1 MKKSINA
8 WSVPGGVP
16 FAEMFRQLAAA
27 GFEGVELNLDG
38 DNGSLHALTENTT
51 AAEAAEIRRM
61 AAENGLAI
69 AGVSTSL
76 GGRDPLGSDDPAV
89 RARGMDLI
97 LRQAELAANLGTDC
111 ILAAPGGHGGAV
123 SLLQAHENVTA
134 ALTELAP
141 QLEKMGIS
149 VGLENVWNGFFL
161 SPFDMVR
168 MIDAVNS
175 PSVGAYFD
183 AGNVAAYS
191 DPSHWAEILGH
202 RIKRMHLKD
211 FKRGRVH
218 SGEFANL
225 LEGCIPWP
233 ALMQMLRRIGY
244 DGYLTAELDAIP
256 NAPEFLYA
264 ITSHA
269 MDILLAL

>member
-1 MKKSINA
+1 M
-8 WSVPGGVP
+8 
-16 FAEMFRQLAAA
+16 
-27 GFEGVELNLDG
+27 
-38 DNGSLHALTENTT
+38 
-51 AAEAAEIRRM
+51 
-61 AAENGLAI
+61 
-69 AGVSTSL
+69 
-76 GGRDPLGSDDPAV
+76 
-89 RARGMDLI
+89 
-97 LRQAELAANLGTDC
+97 
-111 ILAAPGGHGGAV
+111 
-123 SLLQAHENVTA
+123 TA

-175 PSVGAYFD
+175 PAVGAYFD

-269 MDILLAL
+269 MGILLAL

>member
-8 WSVPGGVP
+8 WSVPNGVP

-27 GFEGVELNLDG
+27 GFEGVELNIDG
-38 DNGSLHALTENTT
+38 DNGSMHALTEKTT
-51 AAEAAEIRRM
+51 PAEAAEIRRI
-61 AAENGLAI
+61 AAENGLTI

-89 RARGMDLI
+89 RARGKTLI
-97 LRQAELAANLGTDC
+97 LRQAELAADLGTDC
-111 ILAAPGGHGGAV
+111 ILTAPGGHGDAV
-123 SLLQAHENVTA
+123 SLYRAHENVTA
-134 ALTELAP
+134 ALSELAP
-141 QLEKMGIS
+141 QLEKAGIS

-175 PSVGAYFD
+175 PFVGAYFD
-183 AGNVAAYS
+183 VGNVAAYS
-191 DPSHWAEILGH
+191 NPVHWVEILGH
-202 RIKRMHLKD
+202 RIKWIHLKD
-211 FKRGRVH
+211 YKCGRVH

-244 DGYLTAELDAIP
+244 GGYLTAELKSIA
-256 NAPEFLYA
+256 NAPEFLYE
-264 ITSHA
+264 ITSRA
-269 MDILLAL
+269 MDILLAM